1 MGNTASLPA
10 STPDQAIADANAQL
24 MRAEATGD
32 AQGERDGA
40 TALAHALGDQKRSTA
55 HLMFGARQ
63 TGSPSSATSL
73 SADTPPAAPWTPNST
88 EQSMLRDVA
97 KTTEDPA
104 QFASIMKEKVATFRA
119 ENSGTD
125 DIFKGSPYDQ
135 GPEKLDQYLTDQF
148 ESTKL
153 SLNTEL
159 ADQEASSVR

>member
-1 MGNTASLPA
+1 MGSPASLSP
-10 STPDQAIADANAQL
+10 STVSIEDSVSNQDLSTLFHELSDPKMSTDQ
-24 MRAEATGD
+24 
-32 AQGERDGA
+32 
-40 TALAHALGDQKRSTA
+40 
-55 HLMFGARQ
+55 LMFGARQ
-63 TGSPSSATSL
+63 TGSPPPATSL

-97 KTTEDPA
+97 KTTDDPA

-125 DIFKGSPYDQ
+125 DMFKGSPYDQ

-159 ADQEASSVR
+159 ADQEARAVK

>member
-1 MGNTASLPA
+1 MGNTASL
-10 STPDQAIADANAQL
+10 SGLTTADAA
-24 MRAEATGD
+24 M
-32 AQGERDGA
+32 
-40 TALAHALGDQKRSTA
+40 TALEQGKGENAKGIDDVLLGELKIAETSA
-55 HLMFGARQ
+55 Q
-63 TGSPSSATSL
+63 TMRSPSSATSL

-159 ADQEASSVR
+159 ADQEARAVK